1 VLARLGQIDGVE
13 GSYANESG
21 TLIRLS
27 LRPGADPERV
37 AAEARRI
44 LSEQVEDRTAVRL
57 EGGEAS
63 AALRREEWRD
73 ERRVA
78 ESVAAEMRP
87 AEVQASEGG
96 TPRGVLLALL
106 LAGIAF
112 VLWLLRR
119 RQRQAAAEGVSRR
132 TLA

>member
-37 AAEARRI
+37 ATEARRI

-57 EGGEAS
+57 DGAAAG

-73 ERRVA
+73 QRRVA
-78 ESVAAEMRP
+78 QGLAAETQA
-87 AEVQASEGG
+87 AEVRTSEGNRL
-96 TPRGVLLALL
+96 RGVLLALL
-106 LAGIAF
+106 LAGIAV

-119 RQRQAAAEGVSRR
+119 HRQAAAAGVSR
-132 TLA
+132 A

>member
-1 VLARLGQIDGVE
+1 MLARLGQIDGVE

-57 EGGEAS
+57 DGGEAG

-73 ERRVA
+73 PRRVA
-78 ESVAAEMRP
+78 QSLAAETQA
-87 AEVQASEGG
+87 AEVRTSEGN

-106 LAGIAF
+106 LAGIAV
-112 VLWLLRR
+112 VLWLLWRH
-119 RQRQAAAEGVSRR
+119 RQAAAEGVSR
-132 TLA
+132 A